1 MAYQG
6 EEIVNPRTGQRMVF
20 LQTAEDTDGALLQL
34 ETVNPGHS
42 PAEPEHVHP
51 LQESSAEVIAGALYF
66 SVRGEIQ
73 IVRAG
78 DKIVIP
84 PNTPHSFWNGG
95 DVDARA
101 VQEFRP
107 ALRIESFF
115 ETWFGLAHD
124 GKLNEKGMPS
134 VLQLA
139 VMVPGVR
146 RRDASHQ
153 SALGHASGAV
163 VASWANCPGTGL
175 PKHLSVWEQE
185 RSHCGYGLTTRR
197 NAGI

>member
-139 VMVPGVR
+139 VMVPAFADEMRPTSPPWGMLR
-146 RRDASHQ
+146 
-153 SALGHASGAV
+153 ALSWLLGPIARARGYRSIYPYGNRSV
-163 VASWANCPGTGL
+163 PIVATG
-175 PKHLSVWEQE
+175 
-185 RSHCGYGLTTRR
+185 
-197 NAGI
+197 